1 MTLRRFW
8 RSRTGVEALAG
19 LLPPKGSTPA
29 LHTRDD
35 GADWSRS
42 RGFSR
47 VPGRSR
53 DSARLA
59 DVLFVNF
66 QQQILDEPDERAEA
80 LIAQVARR
88 AEFGNGDARDALGPC
103 GVKEAQYKRRG
114 QTEGQGMRKCGE
126 MGGIEHIAIQVDEY
140 LLRLGA
146 GLADS
151 AQGRLGIRRQL
162 GGGEGPLKVLRRVLR
177 PQKQLAMAHID
188 QRRQRPGTVQ
198 QVIAV

>member
-66 QQQILDEPDERAEA
+66 QQHILHEPDERAEA
-80 LIAQVARR
+80 VIAQVARL
-88 AEFGNGDARDALGPC
+88 AEVGNGRAPHALIPC
-103 GVKEAQYKRRG
+103 
-114 QTEGQGMRKCGE
+114 
-126 MGGIEHIAIQVDEY
+126 
-140 LLRLGA
+140 
-146 GLADS
+146 
-151 AQGRLGIRRQL
+151 
-162 GGGEGPLKVLRRVLR
+162 VLH
-177 PQKQLAMAHID
+177 QSQD
-188 QRRQRPGTVQ
+188 
-198 QVIAV
+198 